1 MHLSFLM
8 EVEFKLKGVAHDIVQ
23 WGKKFTDLLNL
34 FSRDWTCKQGAGDEG
49 DSDGTMDSLMGCTNL
64 ILVA

>member
-49 DSDGTMDSLMGCTNL
+49 DSD
-64 ILVA
+64 